1 MLEMSLISLST
12 AGSNALRS
20 RAFNRSLV
28 LGHVRATGASGRA
41 EIARASGLS
50 TQAVSNI
57 IAELVA
63 DGWLVEAGKLS
74 RGRGL
79 PAVQYTLNAG
89 AGFALGIEVRPAAL
103 LVALT
108 DLDGTI
114 LYSHRARLD
123 LATPGIVAAKL
134 SEIKAMAL
142 EGHDPDRVIGAG
154 VVMPGPFGATGLS
167 GAASDLPGWAELDAG
182 ALFSQALDLPVI
194 IENDAS
200 AAAMAELISGQGQGI
215 DDFAYLYF
223 GTGIGLGV
231 ICNRAILRG
240 ARGNAGEIG
249 HIPVMHGGAALP
261 LEQVASRMAL
271 RQRLSQTGIE
281 AETTDRLETLFH
293 EANPVVMDWIADAAT
308 ALSQAVLMV
317 ENLCD
322 PETII
327 AGGAMPPVLLRAVL
341 DRVQLSERSV
351 AHRPGRAHPR
361 LICGTCGPLTATQGA
376 AALIIN
382 RAFTP
387 RMAADL

>member
-1 MLEMSLISLST
+1 MSLISLST

-28 LGHVRATGASGRA
+28 LGHVRASGASGRA
-41 EIARASGLS
+41 QIARASGLS

-63 DGWLVEAGKLS
+63 EGWLVEVGRL
-74 RGRGL
+74 RGGRGL
-79 PAVQYTLNAG
+79 PAVQYALDARAG
-89 AGFALGIEVRPAAL
+89 SALGIEIRPGAL
-103 LVALT
+103 LMALT
-108 DLDGTI
+108 DLDGAI
-114 LYSHRARLD
+114 LFSHRARLD
-123 LATPGIVAAKL
+123 RATPEIVAEKIT
-134 SEIKAMAL
+134 EIKAMAM
-142 EGHDPDRVIGAG
+142 GGNNPDRVIGAG

-167 GAASDLPGWAELDAG
+167 GAASDLPGWAELDAK
-182 ALFSQALDLPVI
+182 ALFSEALDLPVI

-200 AAAMAELISGQGQGI
+200 AAAMAEMVSGRGQGI

-231 ICNRAILRG
+231 ISNRAILRG

-249 HIPVMHGGAALP
+249 HIPVSHQGAMVP

-271 RQRLSQTGIE
+271 HHRLTETGIE
-281 AETTDRLETLFH
+281 ADTTDILEALYH
-293 EANPVVMDWIADAAT
+293 ERNPALTAWADAAAE
-308 ALSQAVLMV
+308 ALSQAIGIV
-317 ENLCD
+317 ENLYD
-322 PETII
+322 PDTVI
-327 AGGAMPPVLLRAVL
+327 AGGAMPKLLLQALL
-341 DRVQLSERSV
+341 DRVHLSQRSV
-351 AHRPGRAHPR
+351 ANRPARAHPR

-382 RAFTP
+382 HAFTP

>member
-1 MLEMSLISLST
+1 MSLISLPT

-28 LGHVRATGASGRA
+28 LGHVRASGASGRA

-57 IAELVA
+57 IGELVA
-63 DGWLVEAGKLS
+63 EGWLVEAGKLS

-79 PAVQYTLNAG
+79 PAVQYTLDARAG
-89 AGFALGIEVRPAAL
+89 SALGIEVRPGAL
-103 LVALT
+103 LMALT

-114 LYSHRARLD
+114 LYSHRARLEQ
-123 LATPGIVAAKL
+123 ATPAYVAAKIT
-134 SEIKAMAL
+134 EIKTMAL
-142 EGHDPDRVIGAG
+142 AENDPDRVIGAG

-167 GAASDLPGWAELDAG
+167 GAASDLPGWAELDAN
-182 ALFSQALDLPVI
+182 ALISEALELQVI

-200 AAAMAELISGQGQGI
+200 AAAMAEMVSGRGQGI

-249 HIPVMHGGAALP
+249 HIPVAHQGTMLP
-261 LEQVASRMAL
+261 LEQIASRMAL

-281 AETTDRLETLFH
+281 AETTDMLEALFR
-293 EANPVVMDWIADAAT
+293 EANPVLMGWVEDAAG
-308 ALSQAVLMV
+308 ALSQAILMV
-317 ENLCD
+317 ENLSD
-322 PETII
+322 PDTII
-327 AGGAMPPVLLRAVL
+327 AGGAMPRVLLQAVL
-341 DRVQLSERSV
+341 DLVQLSERSV
-351 AHRPGRAHPR
+351 ANRPGRAHPR
-361 LICGTCGPLTATQGA
+361 LLCGTCGPLTATQGA

-382 RAFTP
+382 HAFTP
-387 RMAADL
+387 RMAADV